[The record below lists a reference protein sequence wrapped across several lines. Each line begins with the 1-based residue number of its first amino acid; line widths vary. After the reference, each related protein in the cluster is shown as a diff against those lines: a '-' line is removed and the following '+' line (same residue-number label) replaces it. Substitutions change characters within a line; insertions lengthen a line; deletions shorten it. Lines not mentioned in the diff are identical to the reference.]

1 MGKKKKIGKNRLDK
15 FYHLAKDQGYRSRA
29 SFKLIQLN
37 KKFNFLGKANT
48 LIDLCAAPGSWSQ
61 VASKFMPVN
70 RLIIAVDLTPIKP
83 IPSVISITEDIT
95 TAACRTVIDEN
106 LKGGKADV
114 VLNDGAPNVGT
125 AWIQDAYTQSE
136 LTLSALKLAV
146 EFLAPGGVFI
156 TKIFRSADYNTLLW
170 VFNQLFKKVTATKPT
185 ASRNSSAEIF
195 VVCEEYLNPKKIDPK
210 LLDPRSVFK
219 SLEGPATTP
228 NLFSKKKPKPNR
240 GGYDTD
246 SMILFK
252 RCSVLK
258 FVHAEDPVKILA
270 EYNSIDFEVDDAEKE
285 EEERK
290 VDEQEIAMYKS
301 HDKTINEVI
310 ECLKD
315 LKLLNGNDFKKLLK
329 WRFAMRKFAALDKE
343 EEVEEKPEI
352 QLTDEQKND
361 LLEQEMDDALKASE
375 KKKKKKIKE
384 KEKKIQKFRTRQGMI
399 GNGDDFDAPTE
410 ETLFN
415 LKTIRRQDD
424 LKTLL
429 GKKAMEAAHLGMSS
443 TGEDPDFGLMDEEEI
458 YQKDSGA
465 KKPKKRDIESELF
478 FAKEEEG
485 LEPEQ
490 VLDKRMEMY
499 MDMMYQQYLSANIEY
514 RKKLSRKNK
523 NAERK
528 IQEIPE
534 DLTDFSK
541 YAKLHDYE
549 DELEVE
555 EEQDNELLVAPT
567 DEGISKRAAMFFDS
581 DIFADVEVENEE
593 ENIVNKMLKEH
604 QESIKKR
611 KREALAN
618 PIVETVDASL
628 PSAKRPKIGP
638 EDTPKSSLKDE
649 ADDYVSDSDSDG
661 DSDFENGF
669 KEVPVERNEALEDFE
684 SYDLDSQ
691 ASMLALGSM
700 LKDPQTRSTV
710 VDKTINRYMFSG
722 DGNLP
727 DWFKDDEERHN
738 RPNLPVSKEMV
749 TDLKNQLKPIDSRTS
764 KKVAE
769 AHARKKRKFQ
779 AKLENARTK
788 TKSIVGSSEL
798 SEKEKVR
805 QIKRLFK
812 GQLQAVKPEKVY
824 ILKGQKVGNVKAGKN
839 VRYKVV
845 DPRLKKDKRAMKAKE
860 KRKR

>member
-15 FYHLAKDQGYRSRA
+15 YYHLAKDQGYRSRA
-29 SFKLIQLN
+29 AFKLIQLN

-61 VASKFMPVN
+61 VASKFMPVT

-83 IPSVISITEDIT
+83 IPNVISITEDIT
-95 TAACRTVIDEN
+95 TAKCRTVIDEN
-106 LKGGKADV
+106 LKGSKADV

-146 EFLAPGGVFI
+146 DFLAPGGVFI

-185 ASRNSSAEIF
+185 ASRNTSAEIF
-195 VVCEEYLNPKKIDPK
+195 VVCEDYLNPKKIDPK

-219 SLEGPATTP
+219 SLEAPAATP

-240 GGYDTD
+240 GGYDTN

-258 FVHAEDPVKILA
+258 FIHAEEPIKILA
-270 EYNSIDFEVDDAEKE
+270 EYNSIDFQVDDEEKA

-290 VDEQEIAMYKS
+290 VDEQEIEMYKS
-301 HDKTINEVI
+301 HAKTDNEVI

-343 EEVEEKPEI
+343 EEEPEEKPQI

-361 LLEQEMDDALKASE
+361 LLEQEMDDALKLSE

-384 KEKKIQKFRTRQGMI
+384 KEKKIQKFRTRQGMF

-410 ETLFN
+410 ESLFN
-415 LKTIRRQDD
+415 LKTIRRQAD

-429 GKKAMEAAHLGMSS
+429 GKQALETAHLGMGSMD
-443 TGEDPDFGLMDEEEI
+443 DPDFGLMDEEEI
-458 YQKDSGA
+458 YQKSGE

-478 FAKEEEG
+478 FAKDEEG
-485 LEPEQ
+485 LEPDQ

-528 IQEIPE
+528 LQEIPE

-549 DELEVE
+549 DELEIE
-555 EEQDNELLVAPT
+555 EEQDNELLVAPA

-581 DIFADVEVENEE
+581 DIFADVEGDNEE
-593 ENIVNKMLKEH
+593 ENIINKMLKEH
-604 QESIKKR
+604 QDTIKKR

-618 PIVETVDASL
+618 PTTETEDGSL
-628 PSAKRPKIGP
+628 PTAKRPKVGP
-638 EDTPKSSLKDE
+638 EDTPKSSLKDDE
-649 ADDYVSDSDSDG
+649 EDDSVSGSDID
-661 DSDFENGF
+661 DDMENGF
-669 KEVPVERNEALEDFE
+669 QEVPVERNEAREDFE

-700 LKDPQTRSTV
+700 LKDPQTRSAV
-710 VDKTINRYMFSG
+710 VDKTINRYMFSD

-738 RPNLPVSKEMV
+738 KPNLPVSKEMV

-779 AKLENARTK
+779 AKLENARAK

-805 QIKRLFK
+805 QIKKLFK

-824 ILKGQKVGNVKAGKN
+824 ILKGQKVGKVKTGKN

-845 DPRLKKDKRAMKAKE
+845 DPRLKKDKRSMKSKE
-860 KRKR
+860 KKKRK